1 MFLISILNK
10 NSMSK
15 LSPELKIN
23 EVFALYESY
32 GDADYIGEPVSQIE
46 HMSQA
51 AQMAEEE
58 GYGKEVILAAFFHD
72 LGHLFSQREELEQME
87 GYGVMDH
94 EKLGADY
101 LRKLGFPEIV
111 ARLVESHVEAKRY
124 LTYKDPVY
132 FKKLSEASK
141 KTLTFQG
148 GVMTAEEAE
157 AFESDPEH
165 KLILK
170 MREWDE
176 RAKETGIPVP
186 KLDAY
191 KKMALELLT

>member
-1 MFLISILNK
+1 
-10 NSMSK
+10 MSK

-32 GDADYIGEPVSQIE
+32 GNADYIGEPVSQIE

>member
-1 MFLISILNK
+1 MP
-10 NSMSK
+10 NSTPQSK
-15 LSPELKIN
+15 VN

-32 GDADYIGEPVSQIE
+32 GNADYIGEPVSQIE
-46 HMSQA
+46 HMCQA
-51 AQMAEEE
+51 AQMAEAE
-58 GYGKEVILAAFFHD
+58 GYDSEVILSAFFHD
-72 LGHLFSQREELEQME
+72 LGHLFAQSTDLEQMD

-101 LRKLGFPEIV
+101 LRKLGFPEKV

-124 LTYKDPVY
+124 LTFKNPEY
-132 FKKLSEASK
+132 FKQLSEASK

-148 GVMTAEEAE
+148 GVMTAEEARDFE
-157 AFESDPEH
+157 ADPDH
-165 KLILK
+165 QLILK

-176 RAKETGIPVP
+176 RAKETEVPVP

-191 KKMALELLT
+191 KKMALEVLT

>member
-1 MFLISILNK
+1 MFLISAFN
-10 NSMSK
+10 NTNMTDSSNE
-15 LSPELKIN
+15 SKIN
-23 EVFALYESY
+23 EVFSLYESY

-58 GYGKEVILAAFFHD
+58 GYENEVILAAFFHD
-72 LGHLFSQREELEQME
+72 LGHLFSQREELEQMD

-94 EKLGADY
+94 EKLGANY
-101 LRKLGFPEIV
+101 LRKLGFPEKV
-111 ARLVESHVEAKRY
+111 ARLVESHVKAKRY
-124 LTYKDPVY
+124 LTFKNPVY
-132 FKKLSEASK
+132 FQKLSEASK
-141 KTLTFQG
+141 QTLNFQG
-148 GVMTAEEAE
+148 GVMTAEEAKE
-157 AFESDPEH
+157 FESDPEH

-191 KKMALELLT
+191 KKMALELLS

>member
-1 MFLISILNK
+1 MTDPSTE
-10 NSMSK
+10 S
-15 LSPELKIN
+15 KIN
-23 EVFALYESY
+23 EVFSLYESY
-32 GDADYIGEPVSQIE
+32 GNADYIGEPVSQIE

-58 GYGKEVILAAFFHD
+58 GYGNEVILAAFFHD
-72 LGHLFSQREELEQME
+72 LGHLFSQREELEQMD

-101 LRKLGFPEIV
+101 LRKLGFPEKV

-124 LTYKDPVY
+124 LTFKNPVY
-132 FKKLSEASK
+132 FQKLSEASK
-141 KTLTFQG
+141 QTLNFQG
-148 GVMTAEEAE
+148 GVMTTEEAREFE
-157 AFESDPEH
+157 ADPEH

-176 RAKETGIPVP
+176 RAKETGIPIP

-191 KKMALELLT
+191 KKMALELLS